1 MGMQLMHVHI
11 FEHIFKAWLCV
22 NCDGATCSWP
32 AISHLTLR
40 LAAAR
45 LSELDHHSCSM
56 ATSTVY
62 ISLGMVV
69 ATIVPLKYDPN
80 RTQ

>member
-1 MGMQLMHVHI
+1 MADTNFEVQLWAVMHVHI
-11 FEHIFKAWLCV
+11 FEHIFKALVRV

-62 ISLGMVV
+62 ISLGMWP
-69 ATIVPLKYDPN
+69 PLYP
-80 RTQ
+80 